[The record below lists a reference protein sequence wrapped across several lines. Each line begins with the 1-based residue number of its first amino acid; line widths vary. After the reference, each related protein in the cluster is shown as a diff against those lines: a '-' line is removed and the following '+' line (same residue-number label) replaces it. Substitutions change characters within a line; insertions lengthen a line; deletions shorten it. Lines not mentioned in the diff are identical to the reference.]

1 MSNVNSILI
10 SEHVVNAA
18 HLPTPTFQAAQEYRE
33 LSWGVIPFT
42 PHKRP
47 ALASWKEYQSRH
59 ATDDEIR
66 SWFGPHQIGIVT
78 GSISGLVVID
88 CDTPEAISSI
98 EALLPDGLETPIA
111 LTPRGR
117 HYYFTVKTI
126 HQKNRTGVIPGVD
139 VRGEG
144 GCVVA
149 PPGPG
154 REWLVDPNDCPLAE
168 MPSALRSLLE
178 NREDHG
184 EAVRIGKTSE
194 NSTQHGAS
202 ALYDELQQLANAP
215 QGQRNDR
222 LNMASYRLGQ
232 LTAAG
237 LLSQTEAETGLLD
250 TAQKLGLP
258 QNEARKT
265 ITSGLNAGQLQHRSY
280 KASEPVE
287 PDWPDPVPFDDFSAP
302 ALPVDCLPSWAAEF
316 TKAAA
321 EQVQVA
327 TCMSMAN
334 VLGAFATA
342 SARKFVVELKPDLRE
357 PVNLYLL
364 STGLPGERKTQI
376 QGVCFRPL
384 WDWETSKQSEMAL
397 DIKRAQCTRKNHD
410 ARLSGLRSKLTKSKA
425 SERGALLDE
434 IEELELSTPEVPT
447 TPRLIADDITPEALA
462 VCLAQN
468 DERLGIATSEGGW
481 FETLA
486 GRYSGGVPNL
496 DLVLK
501 SHAAE
506 PVRIDRKNG
515 QPVRLN
521 SPTLT
526 LCLCTQPDVLLGL
539 ASKTGFRPRGLLGRF
554 LYVIPQSLVGRRN
567 YDSLT
572 IPGNIKRSYE
582 DAVNALLDMPWAGRD
597 QNGAPEPYVL
607 RLSPGAY
614 QAWNA
619 FCKSL
624 EPSLGPGGQLEAIS
638 DWAGKLTGLVGRL
651 AGNIHL
657 MEHLDKAPEVIISM
671 ESMDNAI
678 ALAGVLIEHAKV
690 AFGMMGA
697 DPELED
703 AKACLGYIKRERCEQ
718 FSLRDVHRAVQG
730 RLPRAHQVKKALA
743 TLQEHGYL
751 LPEDTAET
759 NRPGRPASPRYLVN
773 PKLLKAA

>member
-1 MSNVNSILI
+1 
-10 SEHVVNAA
+10 
-18 HLPTPTFQAAQEYRE
+18 
-33 LSWGVIPFT
+33 
-42 PHKRP
+42 
-47 ALASWKEYQSRH
+47 
-59 ATDDEIR
+59 
-66 SWFGPHQIGIVT
+66 
-78 GSISGLVVID
+78 
-88 CDTPEAISSI
+88 
-98 EALLPDGLETPIA
+98 
-111 LTPRGR
+111 
-117 HYYFTVKTI
+117 
-126 HQKNRTGVIPGVD
+126 
-139 VRGEG
+139 
-144 GCVVA
+144 
-149 PPGPG
+149 
-154 REWLVDPNDCPLAE
+154 
-168 MPSALRSLLE
+168 
-178 NREDHG
+178 
-184 EAVRIGKTSE
+184 
-194 NSTQHGAS
+194 
-202 ALYDELQQLANAP
+202 
-215 QGQRNDR
+215 
-222 LNMASYRLGQ
+222 
-232 LTAAG
+232 
-237 LLSQTEAETGLLD
+237 
-250 TAQKLGLP
+250 
-258 QNEARKT
+258 
-265 ITSGLNAGQLQHRSY
+265 
-280 KASEPVE
+280 
-287 PDWPDPVPFDDFSAP
+287 
-302 ALPVDCLPSWAAEF
+302 
-316 TKAAA
+316 
-321 EQVQVA
+321 
-327 TCMSMAN
+327 
-334 VLGAFATA
+334 
-342 SARKFVVELKPDLRE
+342 
-357 PVNLYLL
+357 
-364 STGLPGERKTQI
+364 
-376 QGVCFRPL
+376 
-384 WDWETSKQSEMAL
+384 MAL

-410 ARLSGLRSKLTKSKA
+410 ARLSGLRSKLTKAKA

-481 FETLA
+481 FDTLA

-526 LCLCTQPDVLLGL
+526 LCLCTQPDVLMGL
-539 ASKTGFRPRGLLGRF
+539 ASKPGFRDRGLLGRF
-554 LYVIPQSLVGRRN
+554 SYVIPQSLVGRRN
-567 YDSLT
+567 YDSLP
-572 IPGNIKRSYE
+572 IPENIKRSYE
-582 DAVNALLDMPWAGRD
+582 DAINALLDMPWAGRD

-651 AGNIHL
+651 AGNIHI
-657 MEHLDKAPEVIISM
+657 MEHLDKAPETIISM

-703 AKACLGYIKRERCEQ
+703 AKTCLGYIKRERCEQ

-751 LPEDTAET
+751 LPEDTTAP